1 MTVVLIALGFA
12 IPYLLLQAHYL
23 FYWHKTKPV
32 SIPLDYIPSASVTII
47 VVAHNESKS
56 IGTCLQGILQQSYPA
71 HLMEI
76 IVIDDHSTDA
86 TIDEVQKIG
95 SERIALYNLKDYPE
109 YIKAPAYKKS
119 AITLAVDKSTS
130 EYIVITD
137 ADCVHSSQWL
147 NTVVYGLE
155 KNQNAF
161 QTAPVI
167 LDGNNSLLSEMQET
181 EQLVLMLITAAGITS
196 GLHDIANGANMA
208 FRKSAFLKVDG
219 YTGNEQF
226 ASGDDMFLAEK
237 MRKAFPGQI
246 AFNKSIDVSLSTKA
260 KTNWPSLI
268 KQRLRWAGKNKGLE
282 SQTISR
288 IWAFVGLYHFI
299 LLLSLAASLFNL
311 ISPIPFIILFVVKWF
326 ADFLVITT
334 AASFFRKTSVLK
346 YFVPLQF
353 LYSYYILRLGLSMV
367 IGKEGDWVRT
377 SQNSPD

>member
-1 MTVVLIALGFA
+1 MTAVLIALGFS
-12 IPYLLLQAHYL
+12 IPYLLLQAYYL

-32 SIPLDYIPSASVTII
+32 TIPSDYIYSASVTII

-56 IGTCLQGILQQSYPA
+56 IGTCLQGILQQAYQT

-76 IVIDDHSTDA
+76 IVINDHSTDD
-86 TIDEVQKIG
+86 TINEVQKIE
-95 SERIALYNLKDYPE
+95 SDRITLYNLEDYPE
-109 YIKAPAYKKS
+109 YIKPPAYKKS
-119 AITLAVDKSTS
+119 AITLAVHKATN

-137 ADCVHSSQWL
+137 ADCVHPPSWL
-147 NTVVYGLE
+147 ESVLYGLE
-155 KNQNAF
+155 KSQCAF
-161 QTAPVI
+161 QTAPVFI
-167 LDGNNSLLSEMQET
+167 DGTHTLLSKMQET

-208 FRKSAFLKVDG
+208 FRKSAFLKVNG
-219 YTGNEQF
+219 YVGNEHF
-226 ASGDDMFLAEK
+226 TSGDDMFLAEK

-246 AFNKSIDVSLSTKA
+246 AFNKSINASVSTKA
-260 KTNWPSLI
+260 KKNWPSLI

-282 SQTISR
+282 SPTIRR
-288 IWAFVGLYHFI
+288 IWAFIGLYHLV

-367 IGKEGDWVRT
+367 MRKEGDWVR
-377 SQNSPD
+377 SSHVSPD

>member
-1 MTVVLIALGFA
+1 MAVVLIALGFA
-12 IPYLLLQAHYL
+12 IPYLLLQIYYL
-23 FYWHKTKPV
+23 FYWHKTKTA
-32 SIPLDYIPSASVTII
+32 SIPLDYIHSASVTII

-56 IGTCLQGILQQSYPA
+56 IASCLQGILQQTYPA

-147 NTVVYGLE
+147 NTVVFGLE

-237 MRKAFPGQI
+237 MRKAFQGQI
-246 AFNKSIDVSLSTKA
+246 AFNKSIDVSVSTKA

-367 IGKEGDWVRT
+367 IGKKGDWVRT

>member
-1 MTVVLIALGFA
+1 MIAVSIALGFA
-12 IPYLLLQAHYL
+12 LPYLLLQAYYL
-23 FYWHKTKPV
+23 FYWYKTKPA
-32 SIPLDYIPSASVTII
+32 SIPSDYLGSTSVTIV

-56 IGTCLQGILQQSYPA
+56 ISSCLQGILQQAYPA

-76 IVIDDHSTDA
+76 IVIDDHSTDT
-86 TIDEVQKIG
+86 TIEEVQKIG
-95 SERIALYNLKDYPE
+95 SERIAFYNLKDYPE
-109 YIKAPAYKKS
+109 YIKAPAFKKS
-119 AITLAVDKSTS
+119 AITLAVDKATS

-137 ADCVHSSQWL
+137 ADCVHPDQWL
-147 NTVVYGLE
+147 NAVVYGLE
-155 KNQNAF
+155 KNQSAF
-161 QTAPVI
+161 QTSPVV
-167 LDGNNSLLSEMQET
+167 LDGNNTLLSEMQEA

-208 FRKSAFLKVDG
+208 FRKSAFRKVDG
-219 YTGNEQF
+219 FTGNEQF

-246 AFNKSIDVSLSTKA
+246 AFNKSINASVSTQA
-260 KTNWPSLI
+260 KKNWPALI

-282 SQTISR
+282 SPTIAR
-288 IWAFVGLYHFI
+288 IWIFVGLYHFM

-311 ISPIPFIILFVVKWF
+311 ISPLPFIILFVVKWF

-353 LYSYYILRLGLSMV
+353 LYSYYILRLGLAMMM
-367 IGKEGDWVRT
+367 GKRGDWTRV
-377 SQNSPD
+377 SPG

>member
-12 IPYLLLQAHYL
+12 LPYLLLQAYYL

-32 SIPLDYIPSASVTII
+32 SIPSDYIGSASVTIV

-56 IGTCLQGILQQSYPA
+56 ITSCLQGILKQAYPA

-109 YIKAPAYKKS
+109 YIKATAYKKS
-119 AITLAVDKSTS
+119 SITLAVDKSTS

-219 YTGNEQF
+219 YTGNE
-226 ASGDDMFLAEK
+226 
-237 MRKAFPGQI
+237 P
-246 AFNKSIDVSLSTKA
+246 VSYTHLTLPTS
-260 KTNWPSLI
+260 
-268 KQRLRWAGKNKGLE
+268 
-282 SQTISR
+282 
-288 IWAFVGLYHFI
+288 
-299 LLLSLAASLFNL
+299 
-311 ISPIPFIILFVVKWF
+311 
-326 ADFLVITT
+326 DLV
-334 AASFFRKTSVLK
+334 
-346 YFVPLQF
+346 
-353 LYSYYILRLGLSMV
+353 
-367 IGKEGDWVRT
+367 
-377 SQNSPD
+377 

>member
-12 IPYLLLQAHYL
+12 LPYLLLQAYYL

-32 SIPLDYIPSASVTII
+32 SIPSDYIGSASVTIV

-56 IGTCLQGILQQSYPA
+56 ITSCLQGILKQAYPA

-109 YIKAPAYKKS
+109 YIKATAYKKS
-119 AITLAVDKSTS
+119 SITLAVDKSTS

-137 ADCVHSSQWL
+137 ADCVHPSQWL

-208 FRKSAFLKVDG
+208 FRKSAFLQVDG
-219 YTGNEQF
+219 YAGNEQF
-226 ASGDDMFLAEK
+226 ASGDDMFLIEK
-237 MRKAFPGQI
+237 MRKAFPGNI
-246 AFNKSIDVSLSTKA
+246 AFNKSINASVSTQA
-260 KTNWPSLI
+260 KKNWSSLI

-282 SQTISR
+282 SQTINR

-299 LLLSLAASLFNL
+299 LLFSLAASLFNL

-334 AASFFRKTSVLK
+334 AASFFRKTSLLK

-367 IGKEGDWVRT
+367 IGKKGDWVRT

>member
-1 MTVVLIALGFA
+1 MIAVSIALGFA
-12 IPYLLLQAHYL
+12 LPYLLLQAYYL

-32 SIPLDYIPSASVTII
+32 SIPSDYIGSASVTIV

-56 IGTCLQGILQQSYPA
+56 ITSCLQGILKQAYPA

-76 IVIDDHSTDA
+76 IVINDHSTDD
-86 TIDEVQKIG
+86 TINEVNKIE
-95 SERIALYNLKDYPE
+95 SDRITLYHLEDYPE

-208 FRKSAFLKVDG
+208 FRKSAFLHVDG
-219 YTGNEQF
+219 YAGNEQF

-246 AFNKSIDVSLSTKA
+246 AFNKSIDASVSTKA

-282 SQTISR
+282 SPTISR
-288 IWAFVGLYHFI
+288 IWAFVGLYHFM
-299 LLLSLAASLFNL
+299 LFLSLAASLFNL

-334 AASFFRKTSVLK
+334 AASFFQKTSVLK

-353 LYSYYILRLGLSMV
+353 LYSYYILRLSLAMV
-367 IGKEGDWVRT
+367 MGKKGDWVR
-377 SQNSPD
+377 N

>member
-1 MTVVLIALGFA
+1 MIPVSIALGFS
-12 IPYLLLQAHYL
+12 ISYLLLQAYYL

-32 SIPLDYIPSASVTII
+32 SIPSDYIGSASATIV

-56 IGTCLQGILQQSYPA
+56 ITSCLEGILQQTYPT

-76 IVIDDHSTDA
+76 IIIDDHSTDA
-86 TIDEVQKIG
+86 TIDEVQKIE
-95 SERIALYNLKDYPE
+95 SERITLYNLKDYPE

-119 AITLAVDKSTS
+119 SITLAVDKSTS

-167 LDGNNSLLSEMQET
+167 LDGNNSLLSEMQAT

-208 FRKSAFLKVDG
+208 FLKSAFLKVDG
-219 YTGNEQF
+219 YKGNEQF
-226 ASGDDMFLAEK
+226 ASGDDMFLIEK
-237 MRKAFPGQI
+237 MRKAFPSQI
-246 AFNKSIDVSLSTKA
+246 AFNKSINASVSTQA
-260 KTNWPSLI
+260 KRNWPSLI

-282 SQTISR
+282 SPTISR

-299 LLLSLAASLFNL
+299 LLFSLAASLFNL

-353 LYSYYILRLGLSMV
+353 LYSYYILRLGLAMMMR
-367 IGKEGDWVRT
+367 KEGDWVRT

>member
-12 IPYLLLQAHYL
+12 LPYLLLQAYYL

-32 SIPLDYIPSASVTII
+32 SIPSDYIGSASATIV

-56 IGTCLQGILQQSYPA
+56 ITSCLQGILQQAYPA

-95 SERIALYNLKDYPE
+95 SERIAFYNLKDYPE

-119 AITLAVDKSTS
+119 AITLAVDKATS

-137 ADCVHSSQWL
+137 ADCVHPSQWL
-147 NTVVYGLE
+147 NDVVFGLE
-155 KNQNAF
+155 KNQSAF

-167 LDGNNSLLSEMQET
+167 IDGGPTLLAKMQET
-181 EQLVLMLITAAGITS
+181 EQLVLMLITAAGIKS

-208 FRKSAFLKVDG
+208 FRKSAFLNVDG
-219 YTGNEQF
+219 YAGNEQF

-246 AFNKSIDVSLSTKA
+246 AFNKSINASVCTQA
-260 KTNWPSLI
+260 KKNWPSLI

-282 SQTISR
+282 SPTISR
-288 IWAFVGLYHFI
+288 IWAFIGLYHFI

-311 ISPIPFIILFVVKWF
+311 VSPLPFIILFVVKWF

-334 AASFFRKTSVLK
+334 AASYFRKTSVLK

-353 LYSYYILRLGLSMV
+353 LYSYYILRLGLAMMMR
-367 IGKEGDWVRT
+367 KEGDWVRT

>member
-1 MTVVLIALGFA
+1 MIAVSIALGFA
-12 IPYLLLQAHYL
+12 LPYLLLQAYYL

-32 SIPLDYIPSASVTII
+32 SIPSDYIHCASVTII

-56 IGTCLQGILQQSYPA
+56 IGTCLQGILKQTYPH

-76 IVIDDHSTDA
+76 IVINDHSTDD
-86 TIDEVQKIG
+86 TINEVNKIE
-95 SERIALYNLKDYPE
+95 SDRITLYHLEDYPE

-119 AITLAVDKSTS
+119 AITLAVDKATS

-137 ADCVHSSQWL
+137 ADCVHPSQWL
-147 NTVVYGLE
+147 NAVVFGLE
-155 KNQNAF
+155 KNQSAF
-161 QTAPVI
+161 QTSPVI
-167 LDGNNSLLSEMQET
+167 IDGGNTLLAKMQET

-208 FRKSAFLKVDG
+208 FRKSAFLHVDG
-219 YTGNEQF
+219 YAGNEQF

-246 AFNKSIDVSLSTKA
+246 AFNKSIDASVSTKA

-282 SQTISR
+282 SPTISR
-288 IWAFVGLYHFI
+288 IWAFVGLYHFM
-299 LLLSLAASLFNL
+299 LFLSLAASLFNL

-334 AASFFRKTSVLK
+334 AASFFQKTSVLK

-353 LYSYYILRLGLSMV
+353 LYSYYILRLSLAMV
-367 IGKEGDWVRT
+367 MGKKGDWVR
-377 SQNSPD
+377 N